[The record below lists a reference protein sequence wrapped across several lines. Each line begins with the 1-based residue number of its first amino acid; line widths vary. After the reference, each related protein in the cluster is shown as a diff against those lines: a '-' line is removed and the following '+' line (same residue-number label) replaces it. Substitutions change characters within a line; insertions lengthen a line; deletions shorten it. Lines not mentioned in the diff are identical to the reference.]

1 LFWCPLAVFYAKS
14 KTVCDTLLC
23 EESFFAK
30 TRAFTA
36 NLSWSQR
43 RTVVLL
49 MGVGKSALIAADDQ
63 VEWLTAS
70 RRMTL
75 SSLEVVTLGRPER

>member
-1 LFWCPLAVFYAKS
+1 MQKARRSVILFFVRR
-14 KTVCDTLLC
+14 V
-23 EESFFAK
+23 FFAK